1 MKTKILK
8 KLPLLLF
15 ACLLI
20 SCTDK
25 NKTITQFQTTDINK
39 IYKSSLIILKKPT
52 TQLIEKK
59 ENKKI
64 KLKWTPTKN
73 NFWGDPTPITTFE
86 ITITFKKKNN
96 RIHVSW
102 HQKETTSKN
111 KLNAVINKME
121 NPNKLQE
128 NYIEKLAEKTK
139 TPYTILKKPKQAK
152 TMLK

>member
-1 MKTKILK
+1 MAPKILK

-15 ACLLI
+15 TCILI

-25 NKTITQFQTTDINK
+25 NKTTTQFHTTDINK
-39 IYKSSLIILKKPT
+39 IYQSSLIILKKPT
-52 TQLIEKK
+52 TQLINKK

-64 KLKWTPTKN
+64 KLKWVPTKN

-86 ITITFKKKNN
+86 ITITFKNKNS

-102 HQKETTSKN
+102 QQKETKNKN
-111 KLNAVINKME
+111 KLNAVINKIE
-121 NPNKLQE
+121 NPNQLQE

-139 TPYTILKKPKQAK
+139 IPYTSLKKSN
-152 TMLK
+152 